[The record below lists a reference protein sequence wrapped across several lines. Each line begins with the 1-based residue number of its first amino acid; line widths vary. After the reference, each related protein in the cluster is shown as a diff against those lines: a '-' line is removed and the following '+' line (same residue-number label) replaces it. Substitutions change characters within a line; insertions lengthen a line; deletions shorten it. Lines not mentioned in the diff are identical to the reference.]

1 MVLVLFMVL
10 SLVVLNVVEFDCA
23 MQARCASEWFDAYW
37 TIFLLFVASD
47 WDVAQMNHS
56 LARRACEPLACASGL
71 YLYLSWPRLVH
82 QQFDFVADG
91 DLTCRHDAAS
101 QTAVASHGVVA
112 AGAQSNLHL

>member
-37 TIFLLFVASD
+37 TIFLLFVSERLGRCAD
-47 WDVAQMNHS
+47 
-56 LARRACEPLACASGL
+56 EPLACAPGL
-71 YLYLSWPRLVH
+71 YLYLSWLRLVH

>member
-1 MVLVLFMVL
+1 ML
-10 SLVVLNVVEFDCA
+10 LNLIVQCKPDA
-23 MQARCASEWFDAYW
+23 QASGSTHTGQYFC
-37 TIFLLFVASD
+37 FLLASD